1 MNVESTLAKIGL
13 NDKEITL
20 YLILLERGKIKPS
33 ELARISKINRATT
46 YSILNNL
53 VSKGIIA
60 ADESGRTTLF
70 SPLPP
75 ESLRNMTRDARREVE
90 EKEALLSDAI
100 EDLKLLQST
109 HEYPVPKMRL
119 VEESD
124 LEKYLYDNTT
134 KWQDAI
140 IAGDGVWWGF
150 QDKKFAEKYQKWID
164 FTWTTTRSTQ
174 QNYKPKVFTNTSET
188 ELELRDKYAKLGRD
202 AKVILD
208 IKFTA
213 NMWVCGDYT
222 VMIAVDQKPAYL
234 IEIHDTMIAHNIKSI
249 FKKLWDTTK

>member
-1 MNVESTLAKIGL
+1 MNVELTLAKIGL

-20 YLILLERGKIKPS
+20 YLALLKRGKMKPS

-60 ADESGRTTLF
+60 ADASGKTALF

-75 ESLRNMTRDARREVE
+75 ENLLSMTRDARREVE

-100 EDLKLLQST
+100 EDLKILQAT

-119 VEESD
+119 VEECD

-134 KWQDAI
+134 KWQNAI
-140 IAGDGVWWGF
+140 IVDDGVWWGF
-150 QDKKFAEKYQKWID
+150 QDKNFAEKYRKWID
-164 FTWTTTRSTQ
+164 YTWTTPQCKQ
-174 QNYKPKVFTNTSET
+174 QNYKPKVFTNTSEE
-188 ELELRDKYAKLGRD
+188 ELELRDRYAKLGRNT
-202 AKVILD
+202 KQIMD

-213 NMWVCGDYT
+213 NMWVCGDYM
-222 VMIAVDQKPAYL
+222 VMIAVEQKPSYL
-234 IEIHDTMIAHNIKSI
+234 IEIQDTMIAQNIKNI
-249 FKKLWDTTK
+249 FKKLWETTR